1 MGLGSINRF
10 EFMWKSNIPNLI
22 IAALLLL
29 SSCNGEN
36 VPDCF
41 QSEGKIIREE
51 VVVADF
57 DRITVFEGVELIISF
72 GTEQRVEIETGEFLR
87 KEVSAEVEDG
97 RLILRNENG
106 CNFFR
111 DYNVTRIYV
120 TTPNLTQIRSS
131 TGFPIRSSGILPF
144 DDISLVSE
152 SFNDPEA
159 ETNDG
164 SFDLELNSQTV
175 RIVVNGI
182 AYFKLGGMAENLNIV
197 IAAGDSRIEAE
208 ELLAQNVEIDHR
220 GSNDIRINP
229 QSTLTGVIRGTGDVD
244 VIFRGQLIFT
254 D

>member
-1 MGLGSINRF
+1 MAGKLLGGQRPR
-10 EFMWKSNIPNLI
+10 EVD
-22 IAALLLL
+22 AALD
-29 SSCNGEN
+29 
-36 VPDCF
+36 P
-41 QSEGKIIREE
+41 
-51 VVVADF
+51 
-57 DRITVFEGVELIISF
+57 
-72 GTEQRVEIETGEFLR
+72 
-87 KEVSAEVEDG
+87 
-97 RLILRNENG
+97 
-106 CNFFR
+106 
-111 DYNVTRIYV
+111 
-120 TTPNLTQIRSS
+120 
-131 TGFPIRSSGILPF
+131 GILPF

-152 SFNDPEA
+152 SFNDPVA

-229 QSTLTGVIRGTGDVD
+229 QSTLTGVIRGTGDVVSFNRPPTVDVD